1 MVQEPDFLQ
10 AKAENNETKKS
21 FLSPASLFLIAALLV
36 SVLVIGLALFRR
48 NQTQPVM
55 GDTAP
60 DFELTS
66 YDGQSYR
73 LEELRGRIV
82 ILNFWANWCAPCHAE
97 APQLEQIYREYVEE
111 GVLLLGINWLD
122 IESEALSFIERYDL
136 TYPNASDTGERL
148 YNAYH
153 VQGLPETFVID
164 TQGKIAATFIG
175 AVTYEQLS
183 AVLNRLLG
191 EDI

>member
-10 AKAENNETKKS
+10 VKAENNETKKS
-21 FLSPASLFLIAALLV
+21 FLSSASFFLIAALLV
-36 SVLVIGLALFRR
+36 FVLVIGIALFRR
-48 NQTQPVM
+48 NQAQPVM

-97 APQLEQIYREYVEE
+97 APQLEQVYREYADN

-136 TYPNASDTGERL
+136 SYPSASDAGEHA

-164 TQGKIAATFIG
+164 SQGKIAATFIG

-183 AVLNRLLG
+183 AVLDRLLG
-191 EDI
+191 EDV